1 MLDSLSHMSGFFSL
15 LGYLPQCLMWAV
27 IFLLWFINSRVG
39 HKCVFQIDFFI
50 TQGAPPAKFI
60 YEKISRYERVERNMT
75 ITYVYLFR
83 VYN

>member
-39 HKCVFQIDFFI
+39 HKYVFQSDFLSPREL
-50 TQGAPPAKFI
+50 PPKFI
-60 YEKISRYERVERNMT
+60 YEKISRYERVERNVT
-75 ITYVYLFR
+75 ITYVYLFG